1 MSAGWDDMIAI
12 GRIARPHGLRGQVV
26 VNPDTDFPDER
37 FRPGNTVCVRR
48 EGRDEALTIA
58 AVRFHQH
65 RPIVTLDGIASIE
78 QAERL
83 AGLELRVPPESRE
96 ALPDG
101 LFYREQL
108 VGCRVVTEAG
118 FVIGE
123 VVGVEG
129 TVETSRLVVRG
140 ADGEVLVPLAAEIC
154 VRVDPDRRTI
164 VIAPIE
170 GLLDLNR

>member
-1 MSAGWDDMIAI
+1 MTVGWDDMIAI

-26 VNPDTDFPDER
+26 VNPDTDFPGER
-37 FRPGNTVCVRR
+37 FRPGNTVYLRR

-83 AGLELRVPPESRE
+83 AGLELRVPPQSRDP
-96 ALPDG
+96 LPDG

-108 VGCRVVTEAG
+108 VGCQVVTEDG
-118 FVIGE
+118 DVVGE
-123 VVGVEG
+123 VAGVEG
-129 TVETSRLVVRG
+129 TVENSRLVVRG